1 MTPEMSVQ
9 RTNRS
14 LAAAAEEAARGPT
27 VSVVIPTIDEAR
39 NLPFVLPRIPRWV
52 HEVILVDGESTD
64 GTVEI
69 ARALRPDIAVISQ
82 PRRGKGAALQAG
94 FRAATGEVIVTL
106 DADGSADPA
115 EIPLFVCALVNGAD
129 FVKGSRFLQ
138 GGGTTD
144 MELLRKAGNW
154 ALRTAV
160 RAAFGGRY
168 SDLCYGFN
176 AFWRRILPAID
187 GPADGFEIETM
198 MNVRVLAA
206 GLKVVEIPSF
216 EAERIHGVSN
226 LRTFRDGLRVLRV
239 IVRERAL
246 FGRRY
251 APVFATP
258 AAPIAAPVELV
269 PVGGADGPARAH

>member
-1 MTPEMSVQ
+1 M
-9 RTNRS
+9 
-14 LAAAAEEAARGPT
+14 
-27 VSVVIPTIDEAR
+27 SVVIPTINEAR
-39 NLPFVLPRIPRWV
+39 NLPFVLPRIPHWV

-69 ARALRPDIAVISQ
+69 ARALLADIEIIHQ

-94 FRAATGEVIVTL
+94 FRAATGDVIVTL
-106 DADGSADPA
+106 DADGSTDPA

-138 GGGTTD
+138 GGGTRD
-144 MELLRKAGNW
+144 MELHRKAGNW
-154 ALRTAV
+154 ALRAFV

-187 GPADGFEIETM
+187 GNADGFEIETM

-206 GLKVVEIPSF
+206 GLQVVEIPSF
-216 EAERIHGVSN
+216 EAQRIHGVSN

-239 IVRERAL
+239 IMRERAL

-251 APVFATP
+251 APALATSD
-258 AAPIAAPVELV
+258 APPFELI
-269 PVGGADGPARAH
+269 PLDGTEGPRRAR